1 MRTITARFV
10 MLGATA
16 AVAPL
21 LLYGVVSI
29 WSLLASTRESV
40 DQGNLNVARR
50 AAEQVHRYV
59 SASVAI
65 LTALAADLQN
75 TDLEPWQQER
85 ILRNYVL
92 AFPEF
97 REITLFGES
106 RTPIVSSQVSAPSV
120 TLPPLEMVGDND
132 TYLSPV
138 AVDDDLMPTTT
149 ATIRVTHLDGR
160 QDWLVGAFDLMEI
173 WRMVDGIR
181 VGQQGYALILA
192 MDGRLIAHGNPD
204 EKRRIARGENLIH
217 HPLLGSGDVALGES
231 LVGEYSTGAISTLW
245 AATSIPEL
253 GWTLIVE
260 QPTAEAYAAARQL
273 ALQLIITIGLAL
285 AVTITIGLL
294 WGRSFISPIAAL
306 MQATRAIA
314 DGRLDARVRIESQDE
329 FRELGD
335 SFNQMADRVVE
346 LQDDVRKQER
356 QAVFGRIAAGLVH
369 DLSHPIQNIGNSCK
383 LILKMADDE
392 DYRATFTRTVDREF
406 SAIRRVLD
414 GLRNLAR
421 PMPLERFPID
431 VNRSILEVTES
442 MEPQAEIAG
451 VTLASDLSEDTPRL
465 EGDLFALSRVYRN
478 LITNALQATPP
489 GGRITIAT
497 ERQDDRVRI
506 AVSDTGCGIPPE
518 KLEAIFEDFA
528 TTKRRG
534 LGLGL
539 AVCKKI
545 VEQLAGEIEVS
556 SVVGQGSTFTLVFGA
571 MNDTQATDGAPTPRN
586 GGMPGVDQADTEV
599 ETHEPVTNLTIG
611 DRAETAGR

>member
-1 MRTITARFV
+1 MVPARQ
-10 MLGATA
+10 
-16 AVAPL
+16 
-21 LLYGVVSI
+21 Y
-29 WSLLASTRESV
+29 RESV
-40 DQGNLNVARR
+40 DQGNLSVARR

-106 RTPIVSSQVSAPSV
+106 RTPIVSSQVSAPTV

-173 WRMVDGIR
+173 WRMVDGIQ

-192 MDGRLIAHGNPD
+192 MDGRLIAHGNPN

-217 HPLLGSGDVALGES
+217 HPLLGSGDVAMGES
-231 LVGEYSTGAISTLW
+231 LVGEYSTGAISTLG

-314 DGRLDARVRIESQDE
+314 DGRLDERVRIESQDE

-556 SVVGQGSTFTLVFGA
+556 SVVGQGSTFTLIFGA
-571 MNDTQATDGAPTPRN
+571 LTDTQAPDGAPTPRN
-586 GGMPGVDQADTEV
+586 GGMPSVDQADTEV